1 MSESKIVIISGATA
15 CGKSQL
21 ALDFG
26 AKKDIA
32 IINCDSLQIYEGLP
46 ILSSQPSKAEQ
57 ELIPHHLYS
66 HLKPE
71 ESASVGLWLD
81 LVKNLIPQILAQNKI
96 PVIVGG
102 TGMYISKLINGISK
116 MPEVSQENRAKAF
129 EIYEEIGQKNF
140 QEKFGEGKL
149 IDKQRLLRACEIYL
163 QTGKP
168 ISFWQ
173 AQKPEKIF
181 TEAKFLHL
189 NLEIPREKLYQNCNL
204 RFVKMLEIGALE
216 EVEGFISLQELSFSS
231 SLRVASLPPSSLRG
245 ASSLFPSLRGS
256 ALSATKQSREADSG
270 LPRRFAPRN
279 DEEEKGAPRNDEEGN
294 GASRNDEEGGD
305 EKNLPITKTLG
316 FAEIAAFLQNKISKE
331 EMLDIARQK
340 TRNYAKRQLTYFR
353 NQFNDK
359 ISFEDSKAALDF
371 LIKNT

>member
-26 AKKDIA
+26 SKKDIA

-57 ELIPHHLYS
+57 ELIPHFLYS

-71 ESASVGLWLD
+71 ESASVGFWLD
-81 LVKNLIPQILAQNKI
+81 LVKNLIPEIWRQNKI

-116 MPEVSQENRAKAF
+116 MPEVNPQNRAKAF
-129 EIYEEIGQKNF
+129 EIYAEIGHQKF

-163 QTGKP
+163 QTEKP

-181 TEAKFLHL
+181 PEAKFLHL

-204 RFVKMLEIGALE
+204 RFAKMLEVGALE
-216 EVEGFISLQELSFSS
+216 EVAQFLSPPSS
-231 SLRVASLPPSSLRG
+231 SLRE

-279 DEEEKGAPRNDEEGN
+279 DEE
-294 GASRNDEEGGD
+294 GGD

-316 FAEIAAFLQNKISKE
+316 FAEIALFLQNKISNE
-331 EMLDIARQK
+331 EMFEIATQK

-353 NQFNDK
+353 NQFDDK
-359 ISFEDSKAALDF
+359 ISFENSKAALDF